1 LSAPEDA
8 SPVDEAKGA
17 PAAALRERGGIPIL
31 RLVPPFAA
39 LAILAS
45 ILGRAVG
52 PSMEG
57 LAVGL
62 GRLISAVQISGGV
75 LSQVLAVAAIVLA
88 MGEILVASRSRVPAT
103 VRLGSIGLG
112 GGVVLVCF
120 LASPRRESL
129 PDAMVA
135 LMSVSAIGLSL
146 LSGVTALT
154 TPYARAAGMILG
166 LVGAGSLLR
175 LIAVL
180 LAVQASSRGG
190 ARLAVVAGAVATA
203 GFIAGLLAMAI
214 AAAWIASRSGKLA
227 SPGTLIPLALALYLT
242 QKALHADAEDADALS
257 VLVRRAVEH
266 LIMRPRPLL
275 PLGFQIFV
283 ALLAPLLAIAAL
295 ASRPARGASAA
306 ALSPPAIGAAIALA
320 LLVRD
325 AVDMPLGALSLVIAG
340 LTAALAAQDDRGVW
354 DAIGPGSPPL
364 NPDARR

>member
-1 LSAPEDA
+1 MSAPEDA
-8 SPVDEAKGA
+8 APIAEGTGPEAA
-17 PAAALRERGGIPIL
+17 PPRARGGIPIL
-31 RLVPPFAA
+31 RLVPPFAV
-39 LAILAS
+39 LAVLAS

-62 GRLISAVQISGGV
+62 GRVISSVQIAGGV
-75 LSQVLAVAAIVLA
+75 LSQALAVAAIVLA
-88 MGEILVASRSRVPAT
+88 MGEILVASRSRVPAA
-103 VRLGSIGLG
+103 VRPGSIGLG

-129 PDAMVA
+129 PDALVV
-135 LMSVSAIGLSL
+135 LMSASAIGLSL
-146 LSGVTALT
+146 LSGVTALK

-166 LVGAGSLLR
+166 LVGVSSLLR
-175 LIAVL
+175 LIAAL
-180 LAVQASSRGG
+180 IAVQAHGG
-190 ARLAVVAGAVATA
+190 ERLIVVASGVATA
-203 GFIAGLLAMAI
+203 GFLAGLLAMAV

-227 SPGTLIPLALALYLT
+227 SPGTLLPLALALFFT
-242 QKALHADAEDADALS
+242 QKALRAEAEDADALS

-266 LIMRPRPLL
+266 LILRPRPLL
-275 PLGFQIFV
+275 PLGFQIFA

-325 AVDMPLGALSLVIAG
+325 AVDMPLGALALVIAG

-354 DAIGPGSPPL
+354 ETIGPGSPPST
-364 NPDARR
+364 PTSPR

>member
-1 LSAPEDA
+1 MSAPEDA
-8 SPVDEAKGA
+8 SPIDEGKGP
-17 PAAALRERGGIPIL
+17 PAAAPPPRSGIPIL

-62 GRLISAVQISGGV
+62 GRLISAVQIAGGV

-88 MGEILVASRSRVPAT
+88 MGEILVASRSRVPAA

-112 GGVVLVCF
+112 GGVVLACF

-129 PDAMVA
+129 PDALVV
-135 LMSVSAIGLSL
+135 LMSASAIGLSL
-146 LSGVTALT
+146 LSGVTALK

-175 LIAVL
+175 LIAVVI
-180 LAVQASSRGG
+180 AVQASERF
-190 ARLAVVAGAVATA
+190 AAVASGVAAA
-203 GFIAGLLAMAI
+203 GFLAGVLAMAI

-227 SPGTLIPLALALYLT
+227 SPGTLLPLALALYLT
-242 QKALHADAEDADALS
+242 QKAIQADAEDADTVS

-266 LIMRPRPLL
+266 LIVRPRPLL
-275 PLGFQIFV
+275 PIGFQIFA

-340 LTAALAAQDDRGVW
+340 LTAALAAQDDRGMW
-354 DAIGPGSPPL
+354 DAIGPGSPPS
-364 NPDARR
+364 NADSPR